1 MKLIWPNGETR
12 EKKEKE
18 SITRVQTRKLPWLAL
33 IEVNFSDGPT
43 SEVAV
48 ENLLDEIVSNELL
61 VGWVEPEPRRQVGVT
76 VVKMVVC
83 LHDKNPEERKI
94 SSNSDA
100 VDNDHGEVGGRRRV
114 ERMGCGVGG
123 EECYKGFAFRRD

>member
-1 MKLIWPNGETR
+1 MGKL
-12 EKKEKE
+12 EKKRKKE

-33 IEVNFSDGPT
+33 IEVDFCDGPT

-61 VGWVEPEPRRQVGVT
+61 VGRVEPEPRRQVGVT

-83 LHDKNPEERKI
+83 LHDQNPEKKK
-94 SSNSDA
+94 D
-100 VDNDHGEVGGRRRV
+100 
-114 ERMGCGVGG
+114 
-123 EECYKGFAFRRD
+123 F